1 MRGSQL
7 GEQSYLA
14 VERPKK
20 TRPLVVNIAGQ
31 SLTVSRKKKKP
42 SLIFS
47 YLQCHFGLMLAV
59 KWAKF

>member
-20 TRPLVVNIAGQ
+20 LGRTLVVKIAGQ
-31 SLTVSRKKKKP
+31 SLTVSRKKKNR
-42 SLIFS
+42 
-47 YLQCHFGLMLAV
+47 Q
-59 KWAKF
+59 